1 MTVARGLLGPMTS
14 MAGRYPGTVVQFAGW
29 FPDDA
34 ACLDYLAWLRWGDAG
49 FGCYLCGVVGRGWPR
64 ADGASWD
71 CGACGSRTSAT
82 AGTIFHRTRTPL
94 TVWFRAAWEL
104 TTRANGVSA
113 RGIQRSLELGSYQ
126 TAWTMLHRFRLAM
139 VMPDRA
145 KLSGVVEV
153 DDMFVGGRNKP
164 GMAGRSRRP
173 HKTPV
178 LMMAEVRSRG
188 IGRCRAVV
196 LPRLDGASLR
206 AALNANIEQGSTI
219 RSDGLVVLA
228 QSMTGFVHDR
238 ISVQGSGTPAHVLFP
253 AMSRV
258 QSQAKRWLE
267 GTLQGA
273 AEPEHLQAYLN
284 EFEFRFNRRKARKP
298 GLLFYR
304 LLEQAV
310 HTPPATYVDIAIGG
324 TRPRKTA
331 PTLPPGPR
339 GLPQTLAQPDAGRP
353 WRSIRT

>member
-1 MTVARGLLGPMTS
+1 
-14 MAGRYPGTVVQFAGW
+14 MAEEYPDTVVQFGAW

-34 ACLDYLAWLRWGDAG
+34 ACLDYLAWLRWGDSG
-49 FGCYLCGVVGRGWPR
+49 FGCHLCGALGRGWLR
-64 ADGASWD
+64 ADGLSWD
-71 CGACGSRTSAT
+71 CGGCGSRTSAT

-94 TVWFRAAWEL
+94 TVWFRAGWEL

-113 RGIQRSLELGSYQ
+113 RGIQRTLGLGSYQ
-126 TAWTMLHRFRLAM
+126 TAWTMLHRYRRAM
-139 VMPDRA
+139 VIPGRA

-178 LMMAEVRSRG
+178 LVMAEVRSRA

-196 LPRLDGASLR
+196 LPQLDGASLR
-206 AALNANIEQGSTI
+206 AALRTNIDPGSTV
-219 RSDGLVVLA
+219 RSDGLVVLG
-228 QSMTGFVHDR
+228 QSMDGFVHDR
-238 ISVQGSGTPAHVLFP
+238 VSVQGSGTAAHILFP
-253 AMSRV
+253 AVSRV
-258 QSQAKRWLE
+258 QSQVKRWLD

-273 AEPEHLQAYLN
+273 IEPEHLQEHLG
-284 EFEFRFNRRKARKP
+284 EFEFRFNRRNAHKP

-304 LLEQAV
+304 LLAQAV
-310 HTPPATYVDIAIGG
+310 HTPPAGYDDIATGG

-331 PTLPPGPR
+331 PSLLPGPR
-339 GLPQTLAQPDAGRP
+339 GLPASLAQPDAGRP
-353 WRSIRT
+353 WRVIPR

>member
-1 MTVARGLLGPMTS
+1 VVGGYLGVVDIDGI
-14 MAGRYPGTVVQFAGW
+14 AYPSTVVQFGAW

-34 ACLDYLAWLRWGDAG
+34 ACLDYLTWLRWGDAG
-49 FGCYLCGVVGRGWPR
+49 FACHLCGCVGRGWLCG
-64 ADGASWD
+64 DGVRWV

-82 AGTIFHRTRTPL
+82 AGTIFHHTRTPL
-94 TVWFRAAWEL
+94 TVWFRAGWEL

-113 RGIQRSLELGSYQ
+113 RGIQRTLELGSYQ
-126 TAWTMLHRFRLAM
+126 TAWTMLHRFRRAM
-139 VMPDRA
+139 VLPERA

-164 GMAGRSRRP
+164 GMAGRSARP

-178 LMMAEVRSRG
+178 LVMAEVRSRG

-196 LPRLDGASLR
+196 VPRLDGDSLR
-206 AALNANIEQGSTI
+206 AALSANIEAGSI
-219 RSDGLVVLA
+219 VRSDGLAVLGRSMDGFEH
-228 QSMTGFVHDR
+228 QST
-238 ISVQGSGTPAHVLFP
+238 SVRGSGTPAHVLFP
-253 AMSRV
+253 AVSRV

-273 AEPEHLQAYLN
+273 AEPEHLQEYLH
-284 EFEFRFNRRKARKP
+284 EFEYRFNRRRARKP

-310 HTPPATYVDIAIGG
+310 RTDPITYADLAVGG

-331 PTLPPGPR
+331 PALPPGPR
-339 GLPQTLAQPDAGRP
+339 GLPQSLAQPDAGRP
-353 WRSIRT
+353 WRAVSR